1 MWYLS
6 FGFIGVFIA
15 YIACGYSICYPTSY
29 RAFIPKKYDKEYK
42 EYERLCK
49 KNLGKVVYARVLTQ
63 EEKAGI
69 NEVIKN
75 NKHKYLLQAHYVRIS
90 ENIYEIRRTIYVD
103 YFLRTGKETA
113 NLDDAINEE
122 LLQLK
127 NPDFVVYQSIATYIY
142 DTNWREIMPLSK
154 GGEFFARF
162 EKTMSKESQAY
173 SLKDFADKILS
184 QTQNIGDKKDIF
196 ISEDNISFGRPDFIY
211 PLISY

>member
-15 YIACGYSICYPTSY
+15 YIACGYSIYYPTSY

-42 EYERLCK
+42 KYERLCK
-49 KNLGKVVYARVLTQ
+49 ENLGKVAYARALTQ
-63 EEKAGI
+63 KEKMGI

-75 NKHKYLLQAHYVRIS
+75 NKHKYLVQAHYAKIS
-90 ENIYEIRRTIYVD
+90 ENVYEVRRTVYVD
-103 YFLRTGKETA
+103 YFLRNGKKTA

-122 LLQLK
+122 LRRLK
-127 NPDFVVYQSIATYIY
+127 NPNFVVYQSIAAYIY

-154 GGEFFARF
+154 GSQFLARF

-173 SLKDFADKILS
+173 SLNEFMDKILN
-184 QTQNIGDKKDIF
+184 QKHAIGDKKDIF
-196 ISEDNISFGRPDFIY
+196 ISNDDISLGRPDFIY
-211 PLISY
+211 PLESY